1 MLTFSACSWTSIA
14 SFAIW
19 SMYLVFLF
27 SLRVFS
33 NWISCSVFSRCSATA
48 DFSVWPWC
56 SCLMYSWFLISM
68 VLEVWPTYTLP
79 YSYGMQYTPD
89 VLRPRLSL
97 MGIQVLEIYFI
108 GIWIVLMLC
117 LASSL
122 LILLDVK
129 CWYAIK
135 ALSK

>member
-1 MLTFSACSWTSIA
+1 
-14 SFAIW
+14 
-19 SMYLVFLF
+19 
-27 SLRVFS
+27 
-33 NWISCSVFSRCSATA
+33 
-48 DFSVWPWC
+48 
-56 SCLMYSWFLISM
+56 M